1 MIARIEDIVEDDEDS
16 VRIYALCANCTQT
29 IKIIGTGE
37 VSREEDVYVVWGAAL
52 RLPGEKPS

>member
-1 MIARIEDIVEDDEDS
+1 VFECILSGDLLDKMIARIEDIVEDDEDS

-37 VSREEDVYVVWGAAL
+37 VSREEDVYVV
-52 RLPGEKPS
+52 